1 MLRGTSPLKK
11 KWGWGTLMA
20 TWLSSR
26 TTDPLSL
33 RRPSCHRGLVGVAH
47 GALVMGSSWGQ
58 TGSGPRARRGLASS
72 TRGQEA
78 PGPRLS
84 LWGGLPV
91 GGFSARIPATMGDS
105 GVSGCARRLRLDR
118 WPLGTLTWV
127 VGVTPCFS
135 GPLEKGLFFAGTGSC
150 HSRQPGGCS
159 AMHA

>member
-1 MLRGTSPLKK
+1 
-11 KWGWGTLMA
+11 MA

-58 TGSGPRARRGLASS
+58 TGSGPRARRGLARS
-72 TRGQEA
+72 TRGQGA
-78 PGPRLS
+78 SPWAQTLFV
-84 LWGGLPV
+84 GGLPV
-91 GGFSARIPATMGDS
+91 GGFSARIPAAMGDS
-105 GVSGCARRLRLDR
+105 GISGCARRLRLDR

-135 GPLEKGLFFAGTGSC
+135 GPLEKGLFFAGRGELSF
-150 HSRQPGGCS
+150 
-159 AMHA
+159 